1 MTGYRKTVQW
11 IGWLLCSLG
20 GLFVLQAQAQELTGD
35 VLDRWLESQPAL
47 QAWAMEHKDELE
59 PYESADELS
68 DLKST
73 DNMLR
78 SLRESGLYEEA
89 ASVMDEYG
97 FNSPEE
103 WADVTIRTIKA
114 YLANELEGREA
125 DIEMLKAQL
134 SALEEDDQV
143 PQPQKD
149 AMLQALRGN
158 LAMVELVRSAPEN
171 DRMAVKP
178 HMEKIRNHMAA
189 QAQQAPQPYGEPQ

>member
-1 MTGYRKTVQW
+1 MTGYRKTLQW

-20 GLFVLQAQAQELTGD
+20 GMLVFQAQAVELTSD
-35 VLDRWLESQPAL
+35 VLDRWLQSQPAL
-47 QAWAMEHKDELE
+47 QAWAMEHQDQLA

-78 SLRESGLYEEA
+78 SLRESGLYEDA
-89 ASVMDEYG
+89 AAVMGDYG
-97 FNSPEE
+97 FSSPEE

-114 YLANELEGREA
+114 YLANELEGRDA

-134 SALEEDDQV
+134 AALEEDDQV

-158 LAMVELVRSAPEN
+158 LAMVELVRSEEHTSELQS
-171 DRMAVKP
+171 RP
-178 HMEKIRNHMAA
+178 HLVCRL
-189 QAQQAPQPYGEPQ
+189 